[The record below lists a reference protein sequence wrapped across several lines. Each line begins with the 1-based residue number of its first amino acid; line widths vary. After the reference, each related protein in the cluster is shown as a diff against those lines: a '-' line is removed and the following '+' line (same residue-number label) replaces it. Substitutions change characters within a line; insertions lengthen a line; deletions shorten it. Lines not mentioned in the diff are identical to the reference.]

1 MPDETRVCQSNSAIL
16 SVFFGWQ
23 IICYLCGVRF
33 YKIMLISLIVGLVLA
48 LIFGKITVKEIKN
61 YVRKYTERKSGDN
74 PGVSGNSG
82 DSVNSEG
89 GEKGKEDIP
98 EEGEEV
104 ND

>member
-1 MPDETRVCQSNSAIL
+1 MPDETRACQSSSAIL

-61 YVRKYTERKSGDN
+61 YVRKHTEGFGTGS
-74 PGVSGNSG
+74 SGNSG
-82 DSVNSEG
+82 NSGTGKG
-89 GEKGKEDIP
+89 GEEGKEDIP

-104 ND
+104 KD